1 MSPGLLSSGTSLERE
16 LEVPGPRSR
25 GALGTPD
32 PAFARVTSAAPT
44 PRGTPLRRGPS
55 QVLPAARRV
64 WAQSPGTSAR
74 HLPPPA
80 LPLLS
85 RGCAPS
91 RQVQSPRVPGAPRP
105 VCVLAPHALAA
116 QTRPRAPA
124 RRRLLSERPRPA
136 DWACSAVG
144 RPGAAGAERMPSRD
158 RTPAVQGRGTQ
169 AAAVADARASLRRT
183 RARMASLTAY
193 DKDISSGSYNLS
205 SATTGSYYS
214 CVSQVT
220 IGYDVAGPV
229 AIGLTRWKNPYAQ
242 GRPTLPS
249 DLPLFISKDAGVPV
263 YHRSLT
269 RKTEL
274 ATPLSCPAS
283 LSITPVP
290 SYSSSSQETL
300 SQDTTGLSLSIHGA
314 EKRLQIHQRRSVASR
329 PGSRRLPVVR
339 HSSLPPGRR
348 SVKMETSS
356 SGITNGRTRVFH
368 PEGGVDLQSYQLDMQ
383 ILPDGP
389 RSDVDFSEILNAIQE
404 MAKDVN
410 ILFDELEA
418 VNSPCKDDDSL
429 LHPGN
434 LTSTSDDASR
444 LEAGGETVPEK
455 NKLNGLYFRDGK
467 CRIDYIL
474 VYRKSNPQMEKREV
488 FERNIRAEGLQMEK
502 ESSLINSDI
511 IFVKLHAPW
520 EVLGRYAEQMNVRM
534 PFRRKIYYLPR
545 RYKFMSR
552 IDKQISRFRRW
563 LPKKP
568 MRLDKETLPDLEEND
583 CYTAPF
589 SQQRIHHFIIH
600 NKDTFFNNATRSR
613 IVHHILQRIKYEEG
627 KNKIGLNRLL
637 TNGSYEAAFP
647 LHEGSYRSKN
657 SIRTHGAVNHRHL
670 LYECWASWGV
680 WYKYQPL
687 DLVSKEVC
695 QATDIIMCPVC
706 DKYCPFMRLSDSC
719 VYAKVTHLFDN
730 GATVFFAVFMAVWA
744 TVFLEFWKRRR
755 AVIAYD
761 WDLID
766 WEEEEEEIRPQF
778 EAKYSKKERMNPISG
793 KPEPYQ
799 AFADKCSR
807 LIVSA
812 SGIFFM
818 ICVVIA
824 AVFGIVIY
832 RVVTVSTF
840 AAFKWAL
847 IRNNS
852 QVATTGTAVC
862 INFCIIMLLNVLY
875 EKVALLLT
883 NLEQPRTESEWEN
896 SFTLKMFLFQFV
908 NLNSSTF
915 YIAFFLGRFTGHP
928 GAYLRLINRWRLEEC
943 HPSGCLIDLCMQM
956 GIIMVLKQ
964 TWNNFMELGYPLIQ
978 NWWTRR
984 KVRQEHGPE
993 RKISFPQWEKDY
1005 NLQPMNAYG
1014 LFDEYLEMILQFG
1027 FTTIFVAAFPLAPLL
1042 ALLNNIIEIRL
1053 DAYKFVTQWRRP
1065 LASRAKDIGIWYGIL
1080 EGIGIL
1086 SVITNAFVIAITS
1099 DFIPRLV
1106 YAYKYGPCAGQGEA
1120 GQKCMVGY
1128 VNASLSVFRI
1138 SDFENRS
1145 EPESDGSEFSG
1156 TPLKY
1161 CRYRDYRDPPHSLVP
1176 YGYTLQ
1182 FWHVLAARLAFII
1195 VFEHLVFCIKHLISY
1210 LIPDLPKDLR
1220 DRMRR
1225 EKYLI
1230 QEMMYEAELE
1240 RLQKERK
1247 ERKKNGKA
1255 HHNEWP

>member
-1 MSPGLLSSGTSLERE
+1 
-16 LEVPGPRSR
+16 
-25 GALGTPD
+25 
-32 PAFARVTSAAPT
+32 
-44 PRGTPLRRGPS
+44 
-55 QVLPAARRV
+55 
-64 WAQSPGTSAR
+64 
-74 HLPPPA
+74 
-80 LPLLS
+80 
-85 RGCAPS
+85 
-91 RQVQSPRVPGAPRP
+91 
-105 VCVLAPHALAA
+105 
-116 QTRPRAPA
+116 
-124 RRRLLSERPRPA
+124 
-136 DWACSAVG
+136 
-144 RPGAAGAERMPSRD
+144 
-158 RTPAVQGRGTQ
+158 
-169 AAAVADARASLRRT
+169 
-183 RARMASLTAY
+183 
-193 DKDISSGSYNLS
+193 
-205 SATTGSYYS
+205 
-214 CVSQVT
+214 
-220 IGYDVAGPV
+220 
-229 AIGLTRWKNPYAQ
+229 
-242 GRPTLPS
+242 
-249 DLPLFISKDAGVPV
+249 
-263 YHRSLT
+263 
-269 RKTEL
+269 
-274 ATPLSCPAS
+274 
-283 LSITPVP
+283 
-290 SYSSSSQETL
+290 
-300 SQDTTGLSLSIHGA
+300 
-314 EKRLQIHQRRSVASR
+314 
-329 PGSRRLPVVR
+329 
-339 HSSLPPGRR
+339 
-348 SVKMETSS
+348 
-356 SGITNGRTRVFH
+356 
-368 PEGGVDLQSYQLDMQ
+368 MQ

-389 RSDVDFSEILNAIQE
+389 KSDVDFSEILNAIQE

-444 LEAGGETVPEK
+444 LEAGGETVPERHK
-455 NKLNGLYFRDGK
+455 SNGLYFRDGK

-474 VYRKSNPQMEKREV
+474 VYRKSNPQTEKREV

-502 ESSLINSDI
+502 EIIRLSHLVKGKQHQSLTFFFKSMTGGYHECSECLECVVSSLWLCGD
-511 IFVKLHAPW
+511 FPPVFQGDADTLL
-520 EVLGRYAEQMNVRM
+520 VLPSMYH
-534 PFRRKIYYLPR
+534 
-545 RYKFMSR
+545 R

-657 SIRTHGAVNHRHL
+657 SIRTHGAENHRHL

-687 DLVSKEVC
+687 DLVRRYFGEKIGLYFAWLGWYTGMLFPAAFIGLFVFLYGVTTLDHCQVSKEVC

-862 INFCIIMLLNVLY
+862 INFCIIMLLNVVSELQ
-875 EKVALLLT
+875 
-883 NLEQPRTESEWEN
+883 EQPRTESEWEN

-915 YIAFFLGRFTGHP
+915 YIAFFLGR
-928 GAYLRLINRWRLEEC
+928 
-943 HPSGCLIDLCMQM
+943 
-956 GIIMVLKQ
+956 
-964 TWNNFMELGYPLIQ
+964 LIQ

-1161 CRYRDYRDPPHSLVP
+1161 CRYRDYRDPPHSLMP

>member
-1 MSPGLLSSGTSLERE
+1 MSS
-16 LEVPGPRSR
+16 
-25 GALGTPD
+25 
-32 PAFARVTSAAPT
+32 
-44 PRGTPLRRGPS
+44 
-55 QVLPAARRV
+55 
-64 WAQSPGTSAR
+64 
-74 HLPPPA
+74 
-80 LPLLS
+80 
-85 RGCAPS
+85 
-91 RQVQSPRVPGAPRP
+91 
-105 VCVLAPHALAA
+105 LAA
-116 QTRPRAPA
+116 HDQETKRGSHT
-124 RRRLLSERPRPA
+124 LS
-136 DWACSAVG
+136 
-144 RPGAAGAERMPSRD
+144 AGS
-158 RTPAVQGRGTQ
+158 
-169 AAAVADARASLRRT
+169 
-183 RARMASLTAY
+183 
-193 DKDISSGSYNLS
+193 
-205 SATTGSYYS
+205 SYYS
-214 CVSQVT
+214 CVSHITV
-220 IGYDVAGPV
+220 GYDTAGPF
-229 AIGLTRWKNPYAQ
+229 AIGFSHWKNPYAY
-242 GRPTLPS
+242 GGPHLPFCVS
-249 DLPLFISKDAGVPV
+249 EDAGIRV
-263 YHRSLT
+263 HRSFEAQVDLS
-269 RKTEL
+269 
-274 ATPLSCPAS
+274 APLSCPAS

-290 SYSSSSQETL
+290 SCSSSSLETL
-300 SQDTTGLSLSIHGA
+300 SQDSTGISLSIHGA
-314 EKRLQIHQRRSVASR
+314 EKHLQIYQRRSARSH
-329 PGSRRLPVVR
+329 PLSQRLPVVR
-339 HSSLPPGRR
+339 HSSLPQVRR
-348 SVKMETSS
+348 SIIMEASS
-356 SGITNGRTRVFH
+356 FGSNIPAVTNGKPKIH
-368 PEGGVDLQSYQLDMQ
+368 HAEGTEDLQSNQLETQ
-383 ILPDGP
+383 ISIKPDVQS
-389 RSDVDFSEILNAIQE
+389 RDVDFSEILNAIQE
-404 MAKDVN
+404 IAKDMN
-410 ILFDELEA
+410 IYFDELEG
-418 VNSPCKDDDSL
+418 VNSPSKDDDSL
-429 LHPGN
+429 LHHGN

-444 LEAGGETVPEK
+444 LETAGEGVPDK
-455 NKLNGLYFRDGK
+455 NKSNGLYFRDGK

-474 VYRKSNPQMEKREV
+474 VYRKSSPLTEKREV

-502 ESSLINSDI
+502 ESSLTNSDI

-520 EVLGRYAEQMNVRM
+520 EVLGRYAEVMNVRM
-534 PFRRKIYYLPR
+534 PFRRKIYYLHR
-545 RYKFMSR
+545 RHKFMNR
-552 IDKQISRFRRW
+552 IERQISRFRGW
-563 LPKKP
+563 LPRKP

-600 NKDTFFNNATRSR
+600 NKDTFFSNATRSR
-613 IVHHILQRIKYEEG
+613 IVHHILQRVKYEEG

-657 SIRTHGAVNHRHL
+657 SIRNHGAENHRHL

-687 DLVSKEVC
+687 DLVRRYFGEKIGLYFAWLGWYTGMLFPAAFIGLFVFLYGVTTLNHCQVSKEVC
-695 QATDIIMCPVC
+695 QATDIIMCPIC
-706 DKYCPFMRLSDSC
+706 DKYCPFVRLSDSC

-984 KVRQEHGPE
+984 KLHQEHGSQ
-993 RKISFPQWEKDY
+993 RKTSFPQWEKDY

-1086 SVITNAFVIAITS
+1086 SVITNAFVVAVTS

-1128 VNASLSVFRI
+1128 VNASLSVFLV

-1145 EPESDGSEFSG
+1145 EPTSNGSEFSG
-1156 TPLKY
+1156 SPLKY
-1161 CRYRDYRDPPHSLVP
+1161 CRYRDYRDPPHSPVP

-1247 ERKKNGKA
+1247 ERKKNGKS

>member
-1 MSPGLLSSGTSLERE
+1 MWNTDTLAGRQCP
-16 LEVPGPRSR
+16 
-25 GALGTPD
+25 
-32 PAFARVTSAAPT
+32 
-44 PRGTPLRRGPS
+44 PLRRGPS
-55 QVLPAARRV
+55 PRASRPRGPAHPAA
-64 WAQSPGTSAR
+64 A
-74 HLPPPA
+74 
-80 LPLLS
+80 
-85 RGCAPS
+85 
-91 RQVQSPRVPGAPRP
+91 
-105 VCVLAPHALAA
+105 
-116 QTRPRAPA
+116 APA
-124 RRRLLSERPRPA
+124 RREAGPREAPRRRGGPSRLLPPRLARPRPRPRPRPRSRSCPDFSGFPSA
-136 DWACSAVG
+136 HGAC
-144 RPGAAGAERMPSRD
+144 RPR
-158 RTPAVQGRGTQ
+158 GRGRGLVCGGF
-169 AAAVADARASLRRT
+169 VACQHFAGLILGLACISFCRRH
-183 RARMASLTAY
+183 RER
-193 DKDISSGSYNLS
+193 
-205 SATTGSYYS
+205 
-214 CVSQVT
+214 
-220 IGYDVAGPV
+220 
-229 AIGLTRWKNPYAQ
+229 
-242 GRPTLPS
+242 LPS
-249 DLPLFISKDAGVPV
+249 P
-263 YHRSLT
+263 SLD
-269 RKTEL
+269 
-274 ATPLSCPAS
+274 S
-283 LSITPVP
+283 
-290 SYSSSSQETL
+290 SYFY
-300 SQDTTGLSLSIHGA
+300 GLSLSIHGA

-329 PGSRRLPVVR
+329 PGSRHLPVVR
-339 HSSLPPGRR
+339 HSSLPPGQR
-348 SVKMETSS
+348 SIKMEASS
-356 SGITNGRTRVFH
+356 SGITNGKTKVFH
-368 PEGGVDLQSYQLDMQ
+368 PEGGVDLQGYQLDMQ

-389 RSDVDFSEILNAIQE
+389 KSDVDFSEILNAIQE

-455 NKLNGLYFRDGK
+455 NKSNGLYFRDGK

-474 VYRKSNPQMEKREV
+474 VYRKSNPQTEKREV

-657 SIRTHGAVNHRHL
+657 SIRTHGAENHRHL

-687 DLVSKEVC
+687 DLVRRYFGEKIGLYFAWLGWYTGMLFPAAFIGLFVFLYGVITLDHCQVSKEVC

-984 KVRQEHGPE
+984 KVRQERGPE

>member
-1 MSPGLLSSGTSLERE
+1 
-16 LEVPGPRSR
+16 
-25 GALGTPD
+25 
-32 PAFARVTSAAPT
+32 
-44 PRGTPLRRGPS
+44 
-55 QVLPAARRV
+55 
-64 WAQSPGTSAR
+64 
-74 HLPPPA
+74 
-80 LPLLS
+80 
-85 RGCAPS
+85 
-91 RQVQSPRVPGAPRP
+91 
-105 VCVLAPHALAA
+105 
-116 QTRPRAPA
+116 
-124 RRRLLSERPRPA
+124 
-136 DWACSAVG
+136 
-144 RPGAAGAERMPSRD
+144 
-158 RTPAVQGRGTQ
+158 
-169 AAAVADARASLRRT
+169 
-183 RARMASLTAY
+183 
-193 DKDISSGSYNLS
+193 
-205 SATTGSYYS
+205 
-214 CVSQVT
+214 
-220 IGYDVAGPV
+220 
-229 AIGLTRWKNPYAQ
+229 
-242 GRPTLPS
+242 
-249 DLPLFISKDAGVPV
+249 
-263 YHRSLT
+263 
-269 RKTEL
+269 
-274 ATPLSCPAS
+274 
-283 LSITPVP
+283 
-290 SYSSSSQETL
+290 
-300 SQDTTGLSLSIHGA
+300 
-314 EKRLQIHQRRSVASR
+314 
-329 PGSRRLPVVR
+329 
-339 HSSLPPGRR
+339 
-348 SVKMETSS
+348 MEASS
-356 SGITNGRTRVFH
+356 SGITNGKTKVFH
-368 PEGGVDLQSYQLDMQ
+368 PEGGVDLQGYQLDMQ

-389 RSDVDFSEILNAIQE
+389 KSDVDFSEILNAIQE

-418 VNSPCKDDDSL
+418 VSSPCKDDDSL

-444 LEAGGETVPEK
+444 LEAGGETVPER

-474 VYRKSNPQMEKREV
+474 VYRKSNPQIEKREV

-600 NKDTFFNNATRSR
+600 NKETFFNNATRSR

-657 SIRTHGAVNHRHL
+657 SIRTHGAENHRHL

-687 DLVSKEVC
+687 DLVRRYFGEKIGLYFAWLGWYTGMLFPAAFIGLFVFLYGVTTLDHCQVSKEVC

-799 AFADKCSR
+799 AFTDKCSR

-915 YIAFFLGRFTGHP
+915 YIAFFLGR
-928 GAYLRLINRWRLEEC
+928 
-943 HPSGCLIDLCMQM
+943 
-956 GIIMVLKQ
+956 
-964 TWNNFMELGYPLIQ
+964 LIQ

>member
-1 MSPGLLSSGTSLERE
+1 MPYPGQVEPAHGSERPAPGPDAAELPSSG
-16 LEVPGPRSR
+16 
-25 GALGTPD
+25 ANLG
-32 PAFARVTSAAPT
+32 
-44 PRGTPLRRGPS
+44 
-55 QVLPAARRV
+55 
-64 WAQSPGTSAR
+64 
-74 HLPPPA
+74 
-80 LPLLS
+80 
-85 RGCAPS
+85 
-91 RQVQSPRVPGAPRP
+91 
-105 VCVLAPHALAA
+105 
-116 QTRPRAPA
+116 RPRA
-124 RRRLLSERPRPA
+124 
-136 DWACSAVG
+136 
-144 RPGAAGAERMPSRD
+144 RMS
-158 RTPAVQGRGTQ
+158 
-169 AAAVADARASLRRT
+169 SL
-183 RARMASLTAY
+183 AAY
-193 DKDISSGSYNLS
+193 DKEVSSGSFNLS

-214 CVSQVT
+214 CVSQIT

-229 AIGLTRWKNPYAQ
+229 AIGLSHWKNPYAQ
-242 GRPTLPS
+242 GGPPLSS
-249 DLPLFISKDAGVPV
+249 DLPLFISKEAGIPV
-263 YHRSLT
+263 YHHSFT
-269 RKTEL
+269 RKTDL

-300 SQDTTGLSLSIHGA
+300 SQDTTGLSLSLHGA

-329 PGSRRLPVVR
+329 PASHRPLVVR
-339 HSSLPPGRR
+339 HSSLPPVRR
-348 SVKMETSS
+348 SLKMEASS
-356 SGITNGRTRVFH
+356 SGVANGRTKILH
-368 PEGGVDLQSYQLDMQ
+368 PEGRVDLQGYPLDMPMQ
-383 ILPDGP
+383 TDGP
-389 RSDVDFSEILNAIQE
+389 KSDVDFSEILNAIQE

-410 ILFDELEA
+410 IFFDELET

-444 LEAGGETVPEK
+444 LEAVGEVAPEK
-455 NKLNGLYFRDGK
+455 NRSNGLYFRDGK

-474 VYRKSNPQMEKREV
+474 VYRKTNPQTEKREV

-502 ESSLINSDI
+502 ESSVINSDI

-520 EVLGRYAEQMNVRM
+520 EVLGRYAEVMNVRM
-534 PFRRKIYYLPR
+534 PF
-545 RYKFMSR
+545 S
-552 IDKQISRFRRW
+552 
-563 LPKKP
+563 
-568 MRLDKETLPDLEEND
+568 
-583 CYTAPF
+583 
-589 SQQRIHHFIIH
+589 FIIH

-657 SIRTHGAVNHRHL
+657 SIRTHGAENHRHL

-687 DLVSKEVC
+687 DLIRRYFGEKIGLYFAWLGWYTGMLFPAAFIGLFVFLYGVTTLDHCQVSKEVC

-799 AFADKCSR
+799 AFTDKCSR
-807 LIVSA
+807 LVVSA

-984 KVRQEHGPE
+984 KVRQEQGTQ
-993 RKISFPQWEKDY
+993 RKTSFPQWERDY

-1128 VNASLSVFRI
+1128 VNASLSVFLI

-1145 EPESDGSEFSG
+1145 EPTSDGSEFSG

>member
-1 MSPGLLSSGTSLERE
+1 ME
-16 LEVPGPRSR
+16 
-25 GALGTPD
+25 
-32 PAFARVTSAAPT
+32 
-44 PRGTPLRRGPS
+44 
-55 QVLPAARRV
+55 
-64 WAQSPGTSAR
+64 
-74 HLPPPA
+74 
-80 LPLLS
+80 
-85 RGCAPS
+85 
-91 RQVQSPRVPGAPRP
+91 
-105 VCVLAPHALAA
+105 
-116 QTRPRAPA
+116 
-124 RRRLLSERPRPA
+124 
-136 DWACSAVG
+136 
-144 RPGAAGAERMPSRD
+144 
-158 RTPAVQGRGTQ
+158 
-169 AAAVADARASLRRT
+169 AS
-183 RARMASLTAY
+183 
-193 DKDISSGSYNLS
+193 SSGSIILP
-205 SATTGSYYS
+205 APTGKPL
-214 CVSQVT
+214 VT
-220 IGYDVAGPV
+220 
-229 AIGLTRWKNPYAQ
+229 
-242 GRPTLPS
+242 
-249 DLPLFISKDAGVPV
+249 
-263 YHRSLT
+263 
-269 RKTEL
+269 
-274 ATPLSCPAS
+274 
-283 LSITPVP
+283 
-290 SYSSSSQETL
+290 
-300 SQDTTGLSLSIHGA
+300 
-314 EKRLQIHQRRSVASR
+314 HQ
-329 PGSRRLPVVR
+329 
-339 HSSLPPGRR
+339 
-348 SVKMETSS
+348 
-356 SGITNGRTRVFH
+356 
-368 PEGGVDLQSYQLDMQ
+368 PEGREHCQSRQLETQ
-383 ILPDGP
+383 IPIRLDVQK
-389 RSDVDFSEILNAIQE
+389 RDVDFSEILNAIQE
-404 MAKDVN
+404 IAKDVN
-410 ILFDELEA
+410 IFFDELEGIT
-418 VNSPCKDDDSL
+418 SPSKDDDSL
-429 LHPGN
+429 LHHGN
-434 LTSTSDDASR
+434 LTSTSEDTSR
-444 LEAGGETVPEK
+444 LEAIGERLSEK
-455 NKLNGLYFRDGK
+455 NKSSGLYFRDGK

-474 VYRKSNPQMEKREV
+474 VYRKSNPQTEKREV

-502 ESSLINSDI
+502 ESSLSNSDI

-520 EVLGRYAEQMNVRM
+520 EVLGKYAEVMNVRM
-534 PFRRKIYYLPR
+534 PFRPFNPFSAGAPCILVPCCFLNGHFFENNGKSRRSRRKIYYLHR
-545 RYKFMSR
+545 RYKFLNR
-552 IDKQISRFRRW
+552 IEKQLSRFRGW
-563 LPKKP
+563 LPRKP
-568 MRLDKETLPDLEEND
+568 MRLDKERLPDLEEND

-613 IVHHILQRIKYEEG
+613 IVHHILQRVKYEEG

-647 LHEGSYRSKN
+647 LHEGGYRSKN
-657 SIRTHGAVNHRHL
+657 SIRTHGAENHRHL

-687 DLVSKEVC
+687 DLVRRYFGEKIGLYFAWLGWYTGMLFPAAFIGLFVFLYGVATLKHCQVSKEVC
-695 QATDIIMCPVC
+695 QATGIIMCPIC

-807 LIVSA
+807 IIVSA

-875 EKVALLLT
+875 EKVALFLT

-984 KVRQEHGPE
+984 RLRQEYGSL
-993 RKISFPQWEKDY
+993 RKANFPQWEKDY

-1086 SVITNAFVIAITS
+1086 SVITNAFVIAVTS

-1128 VNASLSVFRI
+1128 VNASLSVFLV

-1145 EPESDGSEFSG
+1145 EPSSNGSEFSG
-1156 TPLKY
+1156 SPLKY
-1161 CRYRDYRDPPHSLVP
+1161 CRYRDYRDPPDAPVR

-1247 ERKKNGKA
+1247 ERKKNGKSY
-1255 HHNEWP
+1255 HNEWP

>member
-1 MSPGLLSSGTSLERE
+1 MPFQ
-16 LEVPGPRSR
+16 PY
-25 GALGTPD
+25 
-32 PAFARVTSAAPT
+32 
-44 PRGTPLRRGPS
+44 PL
-55 QVLPAARRV
+55 
-64 WAQSPGTSAR
+64 
-74 HLPPPA
+74 
-80 LPLLS
+80 
-85 RGCAPS
+85 C
-91 RQVQSPRVPGAPRP
+91 
-105 VCVLAPHALAA
+105 
-116 QTRPRAPA
+116 
-124 RRRLLSERPRPA
+124 
-136 DWACSAVG
+136 D
-144 RPGAAGAERMPSRD
+144 
-158 RTPAVQGRGTQ
+158 
-169 AAAVADARASLRRT
+169 
-183 RARMASLTAY
+183 
-193 DKDISSGSYNLS
+193 
-205 SATTGSYYS
+205 
-214 CVSQVT
+214 
-220 IGYDVAGPV
+220 
-229 AIGLTRWKNPYAQ
+229 RWK
-242 GRPTLPS
+242 
-249 DLPLFISKDAGVPV
+249 
-263 YHRSLT
+263 
-269 RKTEL
+269 
-274 ATPLSCPAS
+274 TPLSES
-283 LSITPVP
+283 
-290 SYSSSSQETL
+290 
-300 SQDTTGLSLSIHGA
+300 H
-314 EKRLQIHQRRSVASR
+314 
-329 PGSRRLPVVR
+329 
-339 HSSLPPGRR
+339 
-348 SVKMETSS
+348 
-356 SGITNGRTRVFH
+356 
-368 PEGGVDLQSYQLDMQ
+368 
-383 ILPDGP
+383 
-389 RSDVDFSEILNAIQE
+389 EII
-404 MAKDVN
+404 
-410 ILFDELEA
+410 
-418 VNSPCKDDDSL
+418 
-429 LHPGN
+429 
-434 LTSTSDDASR
+434 
-444 LEAGGETVPEK
+444 
-455 NKLNGLYFRDGK
+455 
-467 CRIDYIL
+467 
-474 VYRKSNPQMEKREV
+474 
-488 FERNIRAEGLQMEK
+488 
-502 ESSLINSDI
+502 
-511 IFVKLHAPW
+511 
-520 EVLGRYAEQMNVRM
+520 
-534 PFRRKIYYLPR
+534 
-545 RYKFMSR
+545 
-552 IDKQISRFRRW
+552 
-563 LPKKP
+563 
-568 MRLDKETLPDLEEND
+568 
-583 CYTAPF
+583 
-589 SQQRIHHFIIH
+589 FIIH

-687 DLVSKEVC
+687 DLVRRYFGEKIGLYFAWLGWYTGMLFPAAFIGLFVFLYGVITLDHCQVSKEVC

-862 INFCIIMLLNVLY
+862 INFCIIMLLNLY

-908 NLNSSTF
+908 NLNKPH
-915 YIAFFLGRFTGHP
+915 HP
-928 GAYLRLINRWRLEEC
+928 GPRTELSEC

-1005 NLQPMNAYG
+1005 TLQPMNAYG

-1145 EPESDGSEFSG
+1145 E
-1156 TPLKY
+1156 
-1161 CRYRDYRDPPHSLVP
+1161 YRDYRDPPHSLVP

>member
-1 MSPGLLSSGTSLERE
+1 MPCQCGL
-16 LEVPGPRSR
+16 
-25 GALGTPD
+25 
-32 PAFARVTSAAPT
+32 ARTDF
-44 PRGTPLRRGPS
+44 
-55 QVLPAARRV
+55 
-64 WAQSPGTSAR
+64 
-74 HLPPPA
+74 PA
-80 LPLLS
+80 LQMTALA
-85 RGCAPS
+85 G
-91 RQVQSPRVPGAPRP
+91 RVPGSE
-105 VCVLAPHALAA
+105 VL
-116 QTRPRAPA
+116 
-124 RRRLLSERPRPA
+124 
-136 DWACSAVG
+136 V
-144 RPGAAGAERMPSRD
+144 
-158 RTPAVQGRGTQ
+158 
-169 AAAVADARASLRRT
+169 
-183 RARMASLTAY
+183 
-193 DKDISSGSYNLS
+193 
-205 SATTGSYYS
+205 
-214 CVSQVT
+214 
-220 IGYDVAGPV
+220 
-229 AIGLTRWKNPYAQ
+229 
-242 GRPTLPS
+242 LP
-249 DLPLFISKDAGVPV
+249 DL
-263 YHRSLT
+263 
-269 RKTEL
+269 
-274 ATPLSCPAS
+274 
-283 LSITPVP
+283 
-290 SYSSSSQETL
+290 
-300 SQDTTGLSLSIHGA
+300 GLSVSIHGA
-314 EKRLQIHQRRSVASR
+314 EQRLQTHQRQSVASR
-329 PGSRRLPVVR
+329 PGSRRRLPVVR

-348 SVKMETSS
+348 TIKMEASS
-356 SGITNGRTRVFH
+356 SGITNGKNKVFH
-368 PEGGVDLQSYQLDMQ
+368 AEGGVDLQGYQLDMQ
-383 ILPDGP
+383 RLSDGP
-389 RSDVDFSEILNAIQE
+389 RNDVDFSEILNAIQE

-444 LEAGGETVPEK
+444 LDAGGEMVREK

-474 VYRKSNPQMEKREV
+474 VYRKSSPQTEKREV

-545 RYKFMSR
+545 RYKFMS
-552 IDKQISRFRRW
+552 S
-563 LPKKP
+563 
-568 MRLDKETLPDLEEND
+568 
-583 CYTAPF
+583 
-589 SQQRIHHFIIH
+589 FIIH

-687 DLVSKEVC
+687 DLVRRYFGEKIGLYFAWLGWYTGMLFPAAFIGLFVFLYGVTTLDHCQVSKEVC
-695 QATDIIMCPVC
+695 RATGIIMCPVC

-993 RKISFPQWEKDY
+993 RKINFPQWEKDY

-1161 CRYRDYRDPPHSLVP
+1161 CRYRDYRDSPHALVP

-1240 RLQKERK
+1240 RLQRERK

>member
-1 MSPGLLSSGTSLERE
+1 
-16 LEVPGPRSR
+16 
-25 GALGTPD
+25 
-32 PAFARVTSAAPT
+32 
-44 PRGTPLRRGPS
+44 
-55 QVLPAARRV
+55 
-64 WAQSPGTSAR
+64 
-74 HLPPPA
+74 
-80 LPLLS
+80 
-85 RGCAPS
+85 
-91 RQVQSPRVPGAPRP
+91 
-105 VCVLAPHALAA
+105 
-116 QTRPRAPA
+116 
-124 RRRLLSERPRPA
+124 
-136 DWACSAVG
+136 
-144 RPGAAGAERMPSRD
+144 
-158 RTPAVQGRGTQ
+158 
-169 AAAVADARASLRRT
+169 
-183 RARMASLTAY
+183 
-193 DKDISSGSYNLS
+193 
-205 SATTGSYYS
+205 
-214 CVSQVT
+214 
-220 IGYDVAGPV
+220 
-229 AIGLTRWKNPYAQ
+229 
-242 GRPTLPS
+242 
-249 DLPLFISKDAGVPV
+249 
-263 YHRSLT
+263 
-269 RKTEL
+269 
-274 ATPLSCPAS
+274 
-283 LSITPVP
+283 
-290 SYSSSSQETL
+290 
-300 SQDTTGLSLSIHGA
+300 
-314 EKRLQIHQRRSVASR
+314 
-329 PGSRRLPVVR
+329 
-339 HSSLPPGRR
+339 
-348 SVKMETSS
+348 MEASS
-356 SGITNGRTRVFH
+356 SGITNGKTKVFH
-368 PEGGVDLQSYQLDMQ
+368 PV
-383 ILPDGP
+383 
-389 RSDVDFSEILNAIQE
+389 
-404 MAKDVN
+404 AKDVN

-418 VNSPCKDDDSL
+418 VSSPCKDDDSL

-444 LEAGGETVPEK
+444 LEAGGETVPER
-455 NKLNGLYFRDGK
+455 NKSNGLYFRDGK

-474 VYRKSNPQMEKREV
+474 VYRKSSPQTEKREV

-600 NKDTFFNNATRSR
+600 NKETFFNNATRSR

-657 SIRTHGAVNHRHL
+657 SIRTHGAENHRHL

-799 AFADKCSR
+799 AFTDKCSR

>member
-1 MSPGLLSSGTSLERE
+1 
-16 LEVPGPRSR
+16 
-25 GALGTPD
+25 
-32 PAFARVTSAAPT
+32 
-44 PRGTPLRRGPS
+44 
-55 QVLPAARRV
+55 
-64 WAQSPGTSAR
+64 
-74 HLPPPA
+74 
-80 LPLLS
+80 
-85 RGCAPS
+85 
-91 RQVQSPRVPGAPRP
+91 
-105 VCVLAPHALAA
+105 
-116 QTRPRAPA
+116 
-124 RRRLLSERPRPA
+124 
-136 DWACSAVG
+136 
-144 RPGAAGAERMPSRD
+144 
-158 RTPAVQGRGTQ
+158 
-169 AAAVADARASLRRT
+169 
-183 RARMASLTAY
+183 
-193 DKDISSGSYNLS
+193 
-205 SATTGSYYS
+205 
-214 CVSQVT
+214 
-220 IGYDVAGPV
+220 
-229 AIGLTRWKNPYAQ
+229 
-242 GRPTLPS
+242 
-249 DLPLFISKDAGVPV
+249 
-263 YHRSLT
+263 
-269 RKTEL
+269 
-274 ATPLSCPAS
+274 
-283 LSITPVP
+283 
-290 SYSSSSQETL
+290 
-300 SQDTTGLSLSIHGA
+300 
-314 EKRLQIHQRRSVASR
+314 
-329 PGSRRLPVVR
+329 
-339 HSSLPPGRR
+339 
-348 SVKMETSS
+348 MEASS
-356 SGITNGRTRVFH
+356 SGPVILAAPIGRPVTH
-368 PEGGVDLQSYQLDMQ
+368 QPEGREHCQGHQLETQ
-383 ILPDGP
+383 IPKRLDAQK
-389 RSDVDFSEILNAIQE
+389 RDVDFSDILNAIQE
-404 MAKDVN
+404 IAKDVN
-410 ILFDELEA
+410 IFFDELEGI
-418 VNSPCKDDDSL
+418 NSPSKDDDSL
-429 LHPGN
+429 IHHGN
-434 LTSTSDDASR
+434 LTSTSDDTSR
-444 LEAGGETVPEK
+444 LEAVVEGIPEK
-455 NKLNGLYFRDGK
+455 NKSSGLYFRDGK
-467 CRIDYIL
+467 CRIDYLL
-474 VYRKSNPQMEKREV
+474 VYRKSNPQTEKREV

-502 ESSLINSDI
+502 ESSLSNSDI

-520 EVLGRYAEQMNVRM
+520 EVLGKYAELMNVRM
-534 PFRRKIYYLPR
+534 PFRRKIYYLHR
-545 RYKFMSR
+545 RYKFLNR
-552 IDKQISRFRRW
+552 IEKQLSRFRGW

-568 MRLDKETLPDLEEND
+568 MRLDKERLPDLEEND

-613 IVHHILQRIKYEEG
+613 IVHHILQRVKYEEG

-647 LHEGSYRSKN
+647 LHEGSYKSKK
-657 SIRTHGAVNHRHL
+657 SIRTHGAENHRHL
-670 LYECWASWGV
+670 LYACWASWRA

-687 DLVSKEVC
+687 DLVRRYFGEKIGLYFAWLGWYTGMLFPAAFIGLFVFLYGVATLKHCQVSKEVC
-695 QATDIIMCPVC
+695 QATEIIMCPIC

-807 LIVSA
+807 IIVSA

-875 EKVALLLT
+875 EKVALFLT

-984 KVRQEHGPE
+984 KLRQEYGSQ
-993 RKISFPQWEKDY
+993 RRTSFPQWEKDY

-1086 SVITNAFVIAITS
+1086 SVITNAFVIAVTS

-1120 GQKCMVGY
+1120 GQKCMIGY
-1128 VNASLSVFRI
+1128 VNASLSIFLV
-1138 SDFENRS
+1138 SDFEHRS
-1145 EPESDGSEFSG
+1145 EPSSNGSEFSG
-1156 TPLKY
+1156 SPLKY
-1161 CRYRDYRDPPHSLVP
+1161 CRYRDYREPPHSPVP

-1247 ERKKNGKA
+1247 ERKKNGKSY
-1255 HHNEWP
+1255 HNEWP

>member
-1 MSPGLLSSGTSLERE
+1 
-16 LEVPGPRSR
+16 
-25 GALGTPD
+25 
-32 PAFARVTSAAPT
+32 
-44 PRGTPLRRGPS
+44 
-55 QVLPAARRV
+55 
-64 WAQSPGTSAR
+64 
-74 HLPPPA
+74 
-80 LPLLS
+80 
-85 RGCAPS
+85 
-91 RQVQSPRVPGAPRP
+91 
-105 VCVLAPHALAA
+105 
-116 QTRPRAPA
+116 
-124 RRRLLSERPRPA
+124 
-136 DWACSAVG
+136 
-144 RPGAAGAERMPSRD
+144 
-158 RTPAVQGRGTQ
+158 
-169 AAAVADARASLRRT
+169 
-183 RARMASLTAY
+183 MASLTAY

-214 CVSQVT
+214 CVSQIT

-229 AIGLTRWKNPYAQ
+229 AVGLTHWKNPYAQ

-249 DLPLFISKDAGVPV
+249 DLPLFVSKDGGIPV
-263 YHRSLT
+263 YHQSLT

-314 EKRLQIHQRRSVASR
+314 EKRLQIHQRRSVASH

-348 SVKMETSS
+348 SIKMEARS
-356 SGITNGRTRVFH
+356 SGITNGKTKVFH

-389 RSDVDFSEILNAIQE
+389 KSDVDFSEILNAIQE

-444 LEAGGETVPEK
+444 LEAGGESVPEK
-455 NKLNGLYFRDGK
+455 NKSNGLYFRDGK

-474 VYRKSNPQMEKREV
+474 VYRKSNPQMEKREI

-534 PFRRKIYYLPR
+534 PF
-545 RYKFMSR
+545 
-552 IDKQISRFRRW
+552 
-563 LPKKP
+563 
-568 MRLDKETLPDLEEND
+568 
-583 CYTAPF
+583 
-589 SQQRIHHFIIH
+589 
-600 NKDTFFNNATRSR
+600 
-613 IVHHILQRIKYEEG
+613 
-627 KNKIGLNRLL
+627 
-637 TNGSYEAAFP
+637 
-647 LHEGSYRSKN
+647 
-657 SIRTHGAVNHRHL
+657 
-670 LYECWASWGV
+670 
-680 WYKYQPL
+680 
-687 DLVSKEVC
+687 SKEVC

-993 RKISFPQWEKDY
+993 RRISFPQWEKDY

-1161 CRYRDYRDPPHSLVP
+1161 CRYRDYREPPHSLVP

>member
-1 MSPGLLSSGTSLERE
+1 MWNSPHPGTDGHRSPKRSPAMKISPLFPSASLDLKGPRAADRQVSARQVGQQPVRGESPALTQSPPEVRSRGSSVTGHDRESSSTSHNLSSGT
-16 LEVPGPRSR
+16 
-25 GALGTPD
+25 
-32 PAFARVTSAAPT
+32 
-44 PRGTPLRRGPS
+44 
-55 QVLPAARRV
+55 
-64 WAQSPGTSAR
+64 
-74 HLPPPA
+74 
-80 LPLLS
+80 
-85 RGCAPS
+85 
-91 RQVQSPRVPGAPRP
+91 
-105 VCVLAPHALAA
+105 
-116 QTRPRAPA
+116 
-124 RRRLLSERPRPA
+124 
-136 DWACSAVG
+136 
-144 RPGAAGAERMPSRD
+144 
-158 RTPAVQGRGTQ
+158 
-169 AAAVADARASLRRT
+169 
-183 RARMASLTAY
+183 
-193 DKDISSGSYNLS
+193 
-205 SATTGSYYS
+205 SYYS

-220 IGYDVAGPV
+220 VGFDFAGQL
-229 AIGLTRWKNPYAQ
+229 AIGLSGWSAPYPQ
-242 GRPTLPS
+242 DGPLPS
-249 DLPLFISKDAGVPV
+249 PRPQYTCKDFKLPPSKIFVSQMEQSAPV
-263 YHRSLT
+263 
-269 RKTEL
+269 
-274 ATPLSCPAS
+274 SCPAS

-290 SYSSSSQETL
+290 SYYSSSQETL
-300 SQDTTGLSLSIHGA
+300 SQETEGMSIAIHGA
-314 EKRLQIHQRRSVASR
+314 ENRIQIHRRT
-329 PGSRRLPVVR
+329 LPTSQKSIQMSGAR
-339 HSSLPPGRR
+339 HSSLPPVTK
-348 SVKMETSS
+348 SVTMDCSS
-356 SGITNGRTRVFH
+356 SGSIESAIINGKYHYPGTR
-368 PEGGVDLQSYQLDMQ
+368 
-383 ILPDGP
+383 
-389 RSDVDFSEILNAIQE
+389 
-404 MAKDVN
+404 DVN
-410 ILFDELEA
+410 IYLGESEGR
-418 VNSPCKDDDSL
+418 NSPSKDDDSL

-434 LTSTSDDASR
+434 LTSTSDEASR
-444 LEAGGETVPEK
+444 LEMGVEEAADR
-455 NKLNGLYFRDGK
+455 NKGNGLFFRDGK

-474 VYRKSNPQMEKREV
+474 VYRKSNIQAEKREV
-488 FERNIRAEGLQMEK
+488 FERNLRAEGLNIEK
-502 ESSLINSDI
+502 ESSLTNSDI
-511 IFVKLHAPW
+511 MFVKLHAPW
-520 EVLGRYAEQMNVRM
+520 EVLCRYAELMNVRM
-534 PFRRKIYYLPR
+534 PFRRKIYYLQR

-552 IDKQISRFRRW
+552 MEKRLSRFRGW
-563 LPKKP
+563 LPRKP
-568 MRLDKETLPDLEEND
+568 MKLDKDTLPDLEDTD

-589 SQQRIHHFIIH
+589 SQQRIHHFIIN

-613 IVHHILQRIKYEEG
+613 ILHHILQRVKYEEG

-637 TNGSYEAAFP
+637 GNNTYEAAFP
-647 LHEGSYRSKN
+647 LHEGSHRSKN
-657 SIRTHGAVNHRHL
+657 SIKTHGAVNHRHL
-670 LYECWASWGV
+670 LFECWAWWGV

-687 DLVSKEVC
+687 DLVRRYFGEKIGLYFAWLGWYTGMLFPAAIVGLLVFLYGVFTLDYCQVSKEIC
-695 QATDIIMCPVC
+695 QATEIIMCPLC
-706 DKYCPFMRLSDSC
+706 DQHCRYMRLSYSC

-799 AFADKCSR
+799 AFTDKCSR
-807 LIVSA
+807 IIVSA

-832 RVVTVSTF
+832 RVVTVGIF
-840 AAFKWAL
+840 AAFEWAL

-852 QVATTGTAVC
+852 QLATTGTAVC

-915 YIAFFLGRFTGHP
+915 YIAFFLGRLTGRP
-928 GAYLRLINRWRLEEC
+928 GAYLRVLNRWRLEEC
-943 HPSGCLIDLCMQM
+943 HPSGCLIDLCLQM

-964 TWNNFMELGYPLIQ
+964 SWNNFMELGYPFQRAAKKIFGKLWLIQ

-984 KVRQEHGPE
+984 KLRQEHGNNGKP
-993 RKISFPQWEKDY
+993 IFPQWEKDY

-1086 SVITNAFVIAITS
+1086 SVITNAFVIAVTS

-1106 YAYKYGPCAGQGEA
+1106 YAYKYGPCAGQGKA
-1120 GQKCMVGY
+1120 GEKCMIGY
-1128 VNASLSVFRI
+1128 VNASLSVFLVA
-1138 SDFENRS
+1138 DFESRS
-1145 EPESDGSEFSG
+1145 EPYLNGNDSFG
-1156 TPLKY
+1156 TEVEY
-1161 CRYRDYRDPPHSLVP
+1161 CRYRDYREPPHSKEP
-1176 YGYTLQ
+1176 YAYTLQ

-1195 VFEHLVFCIKHLISY
+1195 VFEHLVFSIKNLIAY

-1240 RLQKERK
+1240 RLHKERN
-1247 ERKKNGKA
+1247 ERKRNGKGS
-1255 HHNEWP
+1255 HNEWP